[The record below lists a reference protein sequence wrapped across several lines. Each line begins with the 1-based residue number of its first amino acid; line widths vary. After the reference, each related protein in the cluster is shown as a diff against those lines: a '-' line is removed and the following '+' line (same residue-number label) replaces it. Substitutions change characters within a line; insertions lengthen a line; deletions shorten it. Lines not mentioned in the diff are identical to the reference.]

1 MFCTVEKNALLVEK
15 LMNYLVLCSLL
26 LLLLLLLC
34 RLGKKGPIQQ
44 EMKLERN
51 KNNYQKM
58 DDVTI

>member
-15 LMNYLVLCSLL
+15 LMNYLVLCS